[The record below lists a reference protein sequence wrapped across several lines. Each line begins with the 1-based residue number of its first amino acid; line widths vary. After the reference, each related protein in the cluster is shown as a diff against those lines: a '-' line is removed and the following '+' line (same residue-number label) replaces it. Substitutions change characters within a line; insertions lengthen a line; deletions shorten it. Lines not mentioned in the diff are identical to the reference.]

1 MDRKTNK
8 ALITIAEKVLKDTK
22 EKSYSL
28 FKKKGVNDEIL
39 ESYNGQVAALAV
51 SILMT
56 GLKPTLAIYYQDA
69 PGVENGSPDKAYRKY
84 VLEIIVKML
93 KAYKNYEYENAKE
106 LVRKALAM
114 DDDSKLK
121 TDIIN
126 CSVALKQV
134 VRTYNLV

>member
-8 ALITIAEKVLKDTK
+8 VLITIAENVLKDTK
-22 EKSYSL
+22 EESFSL

-39 ESYNGQVAALAV
+39 ESYNGQVAALGV

-69 PGVENGSPDKAYRKY
+69 PGVENGSPDKAYREY
-84 VLEIIVKML
+84 VLEIIAKML

>member
-8 ALITIAEKVLKDTK
+8 ALITIAENVLKDTK
-22 EKSYSL
+22 EESFSL

-39 ESYNGQVAALAV
+39 ESYNGQVAALGV

-69 PGVENGSPDKAYRKY
+69 PGVENGSPDKAYREY

-93 KAYKNYEYENAKE
+93 KAYKNYAYENAKE